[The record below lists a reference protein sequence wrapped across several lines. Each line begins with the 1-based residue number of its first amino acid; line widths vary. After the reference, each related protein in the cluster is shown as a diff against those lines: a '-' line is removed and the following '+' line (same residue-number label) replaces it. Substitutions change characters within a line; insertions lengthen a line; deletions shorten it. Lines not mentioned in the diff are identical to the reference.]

1 MKQRGRF
8 KRLAA
13 SAAVSVLVC
22 LSSSAFAE
30 YRHRI
35 LVLERATGSDS
46 DHEITTRVRA
56 ELGAAGFEVVV
67 LPVTEEDPKQA
78 VEAAGHE
85 LHPASVL
92 LVERL
97 GASGDDKGKSAG
109 AELWLADRMLRKTVV
124 LRLKPERGESA
135 NDDRPSLTSRE
146 AARVAVQAVELV
158 KARLAELAVT
168 REHEHEPAPA
178 PPAPTP
184 ALPPPPPPPQLRGTH
199 PNLTLGVGLLKGFQ
213 EGQQALTPV
222 LRLGVALPERWTGDI
237 LAIDV
242 RGGFVGLGG
251 AARIKHGP
259 GAATVRHTAVSI
271 DAAMRFLPKRRVQ
284 PFVSLGGGAL
294 VLDVAGDAPDPFRN
308 SSARTVSGLV
318 NASGGLW
325 LQPFRGIGL
334 VLEGQLMDAWSKT
347 VVRIVGEDAA
357 EVAAPLLLISAGL
370 MAEF

>member
-1 MKQRGRF
+1 MKRRGRF

-22 LSSSAFAE
+22 FSGTVFAE

-35 LVLERATGSDS
+35 LVLERATGGEA

-56 ELGAAGFEVVV
+56 ELGAAGFDVVV
-67 LPVTEEDPKQA
+67 LPVTEEDPKLA
-78 VEAAGHE
+78 VESAGHE

-97 GASGDDKGKSAG
+97 AVSDAEKGKSAG

-124 LRLKPERGESA
+124 LRLKPERGESPS
-135 NDDRPSLTSRE
+135 DDRAALTSRE

-158 KARLAELAVT
+158 KARLAELVVT
-168 REHEHEPAPA
+168 REHEPAPA
-178 PPAPTP
+178 PPTP
-184 ALPPPPPPPQLRGTH
+184 APPAPPAPQLRGTH
-199 PNLTLGVGLLKGFQ
+199 PNLTLGAALLKGFQ
-213 EGQQALTPV
+213 KGQQAFTPV

-251 AARIKHGP
+251 AARVEHGP
-259 GAATVRHTAVSI
+259 GAATVRHTAVSL
-271 DAAMRFLPKRRVQ
+271 DAVMRFLPKRRVQ

-294 VLDVAGDAPDPFRN
+294 VLDVAGDAPDPYRN

-325 LQPFRGIGL
+325 LQPIRGIGL
-334 VLEGQLMDAWSKT
+334 VLEGQLLDAWSKT

-357 EVAAPLLLISAGL
+357 EVAAPLLLMSAGL

>member
-13 SAAVSVLVC
+13 TAAVSVLVC
-22 LSSSAFAE
+22 LSSSAFGE

-35 LVLERATGSDS
+35 LLLERATGSDS

-56 ELGAAGFEVVV
+56 ELGAAGFDVVV

-97 GASGDDKGKSAG
+97 VASDDDKGKSAG

-124 LRLKPERGESA
+124 LRLKAERGESGT
-135 NDDRPSLTSRE
+135 DDRASITSRE

-168 REHEHEPAPA
+168 REPAPA
-178 PPAPTP
+178 PPPAAP
-184 ALPPPPPPPQLRGTH
+184 AAPPPPPPQLRGTH

-213 EGQQALTPV
+213 KGQQALTPV

-251 AARIKHGP
+251 AARVEHGP

-271 DAAMRFLPKRRVQ
+271 DAVMRFLPKRRVQ

-294 VLDVAGDAPDPFRN
+294 VLDVAGDAPDPYRN

-325 LQPFRGIGL
+325 LQPLRGFGL

-357 EVAAPLLLISAGL
+357 EVAAPLLLLSAGL